1 MRTRLNK
8 GKLESLP
15 SLNATTRYNA
25 GCNHAAVGELG
36 KAEAALKKAEE
47 VAKKFLQE
55 EGEEDIE
62 EETGI
67 IRVQLG
73 FVMQQ
78 LGKEKEAATIYNQVD
93 LNLSLNLLTCF
104 PKVLKSKP
112 SDIGLVAVA
121 SNNLLCLN
129 RDQNIF
135 DSKKR
140 LKAATV
146 EGLELK
152 LTSSQRRQIAR
163 NSALLAMFTAQVSLR
178 KLVKL

>member
-1 MRTRLNK
+1 MRQW
-8 GKLESLP
+8 ESLAKQRQLWRKLRRWRRSSYKRRGRRTLRRRLGSSGS
-15 SLNATTRYNA
+15 SLVMSCSGREGRRRRQPFTIRSKVLSLY
-25 GCNHAAVGELG
+25 VWFYR
-36 KAEAALKKAEE
+36 
-47 VAKKFLQE
+47 FLQ
-55 EGEEDIE
+55 
-62 EETGI
+62 
-67 IRVQLG
+67 
-73 FVMQQ
+73 
-78 LGKEKEAATIYNQVD
+78 
-93 LNLSLNLLTCF
+93 
-104 PKVLKSKP
+104 VLKSKP

-163 NSALLAMFTAQVSLR
+163 NSALLAMFTAQVRSSHPLKR
-178 KLVKL
+178 CWVLVH

>member
-1 MRTRLNK
+1 
-8 GKLESLP
+8 
-15 SLNATTRYNA
+15 
-25 GCNHAAVGELG
+25 
-36 KAEAALKKAEE
+36 
-47 VAKKFLQE
+47 
-55 EGEEDIE
+55 
-62 EETGI
+62 
-67 IRVQLG
+67 
-73 FVMQQ
+73 MQRQ
-78 LGKEKEAATIYNQVD
+78 GREKEAATIYNQVEHS
-93 LNLSLNLLTCF
+93 LLFTTEIFGGRKHVLFTAVVHRYITGNQNLSNNGTLLMHFEGDIPSKKTTCPQGLSADTTF
-104 PKVLKSKP
+104 VFTDSKQVLKSKP

-163 NSALLAMFTAQVSLR
+163 NSALLAMFTAQVSSSNILER
-178 KLVKL
+178 E

>member
-1 MRTRLNK
+1 M
-8 GKLESLP
+8 
-15 SLNATTRYNA
+15 
-25 GCNHAAVGELG
+25 
-36 KAEAALKKAEE
+36 
-47 VAKKFLQE
+47 
-55 EGEEDIE
+55 
-62 EETGI
+62 
-67 IRVQLG
+67 
-73 FVMQQ
+73 
-78 LGKEKEAATIYNQVD
+78 
-93 LNLSLNLLTCF
+93 
-104 PKVLKSKP
+104 LKSKP

-163 NSALLAMFTAQVSLR
+163 NSALLAMFTAQVSLMNYIPHSLTLVTPNPTSSPSTQLFLVYNTYEYPHR
-178 KLVKL
+178 EEEKDSRMAGFKLGVFDREAHLIGPQESGCSTIGRSQKAVWILAQFPLPGPHVTS

>member
-1 MRTRLNK
+1 M
-8 GKLESLP
+8 
-15 SLNATTRYNA
+15 
-25 GCNHAAVGELG
+25 
-36 KAEAALKKAEE
+36 
-47 VAKKFLQE
+47 
-55 EGEEDIE
+55 
-62 EETGI
+62 
-67 IRVQLG
+67 
-73 FVMQQ
+73 
-78 LGKEKEAATIYNQVD
+78 
-93 LNLSLNLLTCF
+93 NLLTCF

>member
-1 MRTRLNK
+1 M
-8 GKLESLP
+8 
-15 SLNATTRYNA
+15 
-25 GCNHAAVGELG
+25 
-36 KAEAALKKAEE
+36 
-47 VAKKFLQE
+47 
-55 EGEEDIE
+55 
-62 EETGI
+62 
-67 IRVQLG
+67 
-73 FVMQQ
+73 
-78 LGKEKEAATIYNQVD
+78 
-93 LNLSLNLLTCF
+93 
-104 PKVLKSKP
+104 LKSKP

-163 NSALLAMFTAQVSLR
+163 NSALLAMFTAQVSLE
-178 KLVKL
+178 KIGQAITLYLLLFLQVDLCKQLVAELEPAPADGPLILAAALARAGRHQEAVASLLESNKNPEPLTLLTAAQILLAAGEVDFVIK

>member
-1 MRTRLNK
+1 MLYVKTIGKQGSIK
-8 GKLESLP
+8 GIHLFSKCDCSMFID
-15 SLNATTRYNA
+15 TY
-25 GCNHAAVGELG
+25 
-36 KAEAALKKAEE
+36 
-47 VAKKFLQE
+47 Q
-55 EGEEDIE
+55 
-62 EETGI
+62 
-67 IRVQLG
+67 
-73 FVMQQ
+73 
-78 LGKEKEAATIYNQVD
+78 
-93 LNLSLNLLTCF
+93 
-104 PKVLKSKP
+104 VLKSKP

-163 NSALLAMFTAQVSLR
+163 NSALLAMFTAQVSF
-178 KLVKL
+178 

>member
-1 MRTRLNK
+1 MGN
-8 GKLESLP
+8 
-15 SLNATTRYNA
+15 
-25 GCNHAAVGELG
+25 
-36 KAEAALKKAEE
+36 EAQGHTLLSKH
-47 VAKKFLQE
+47 VHGYLQ
-55 EGEEDIE
+55 
-62 EETGI
+62 
-67 IRVQLG
+67 
-73 FVMQQ
+73 
-78 LGKEKEAATIYNQVD
+78 
-93 LNLSLNLLTCF
+93 
-104 PKVLKSKP
+104 VLKSKP

-163 NSALLAMFTAQVSLR
+163 NSALLAMFTAQVRNLLENLGIH
-178 KLVKL
+178 KFFLLG